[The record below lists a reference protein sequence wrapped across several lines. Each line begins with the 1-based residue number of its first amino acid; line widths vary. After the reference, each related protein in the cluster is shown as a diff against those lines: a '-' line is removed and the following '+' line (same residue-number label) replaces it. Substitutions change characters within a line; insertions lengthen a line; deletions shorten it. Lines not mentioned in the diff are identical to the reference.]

1 MSKHDFELSEFQD
14 RRRRVHDA
22 IAAAGLGWFVAFHPV
37 TIHWLTGSDAK
48 SYQEFQC
55 LFVPAKPGPL
65 TVLTR
70 EGEVNEFRDDALVDH
85 IVGWG
90 GGIVEDPIPRFA
102 VLAEKLGLLRGRV
115 GIEVPG
121 YYLHPHHYLQLRDVL
136 GSALSTI

>member
-22 IAAAGLGWFVAFHPV
+22 IAAAGLDWFVAFHPV

-55 LFVPAKPGPL
+55 LVVPAKPGPL

-70 EGEVNEFRDDALVDH
+70 EGEVNEFRDDAHVDD

-102 VLAEKLGLLRGRV
+102 ALAEKLGLLRGRV
-115 GIEVPG
+115 GI
-121 YYLHPHHYLQLRDVL
+121 
-136 GSALSTI
+136 